1 MDLQKAILNHYN
13 LWEMEKL
20 HCSNAMY
27 RYKHERLE
35 KCRLENKLNGSVPSS
50 SSSAAHLRHQQLLT
64 CNFSTSEAVVGSFHQ
79 GLATSPRLKQGMS
92 QNESLWGKK
101 SQVGYS
107 CGIHARK
114 NQGQQKHS
122 HGRPEPIC
130 GSSTI
135 LRRKQNWCKEKQMK
149 GNHHPSNWFVGLGNS
164 FQTFKV

>member
-1 MDLQKAILNHYN
+1 MHCHYDGSSESNIESLQPMGNRETTLF
-13 LWEMEKL
+13 
-20 HCSNAMY
+20 
-27 RYKHERLE
+27 
-35 KCRLENKLNGSVPSS
+35 KCDVQVQTRKTKDWRCSVPSS

-122 HGRPEPIC
+122 HGRPEPVC

-135 LRRKQNWCKEKQMK
+135 LRRKQNWCKQKQMK

-164 FQTFKV
+164 FQMFKV